1 MSIYKEF
8 RPTDISLVDI
18 KINKTQTLTSASNGI
33 QSVQFRSGSTG
44 LSGSY
49 WDSIQLEFYLSGSAK
64 STEDSR
70 FNNPFFRKGAF
81 NQKIPQHLNKF
92 HSSGSIISI
101 PQKYFGEEIKRGSFT
116 LIDDSSSST
125 ITIKDD
131 SYGNLYATAATIT
144 QSNASISSS
153 DNYIGNIFY
162 RNGIINITETGSYTP
177 GVGYTDVSTG
187 NYTLTFDST
196 QTIWV
201 KEYTMIIEP
210 NEFNITNNPTA
221 ISLISGSAHEGSTK
235 ITHSPFLKSKLTGSN
250 WSPYMNTIG
259 LYMDDDPYPVMVA
272 RYPQAIKMRDDI
284 RLIFK
289 IRQDF

>member
-1 MSIYKEF
+1 MPIYKELH
-8 RPTDISLVDI
+8 PSDTSLVDI
-18 KINKTQTLTSASNGI
+18 RTHKTFNLTSASNGL
-33 QSVQFRSGSTG
+33 QSIQFRSGSG
-44 LSGSY
+44 NISGSY
-49 WDSIQLEFYLSGSAK
+49 WESLRFDFYLSGSAL

-70 FNNPFFRKGAF
+70 FNNPYFRRGIF
-81 NQKIPQHLNKF
+81 NQQNPQHLNKF

-101 PQKYFGEEIKRGSFT
+101 PQKYFGEEIKRGSFK
-116 LIDDSSSST
+116 LIDDSGAST
-125 ITIKDD
+125 ITIQDD
-131 SYGNLYATAATIT
+131 SQGNLYAIGATIT

-153 DNYIGNIFY
+153 DNYVGNIFY
-162 RNGIINITETGSYTP
+162 RNGIIAITETGSFTAGVRYTNI
-177 GVGYTDVSTG
+177 GTG

-201 KEYTMIIEP
+201 KEYTLKIEP

-221 ISLISGSAHEGSTK
+221 RSLISGSEYEGSTK
-235 ITHSPFLKSKLTGSN
+235 ITHSPFLKSKLTGSG

-259 LYMDDDPYPVMVA
+259 LYVDDYPHPVIVA
-272 RYPQAIKMRDDI
+272 RYPQPIKMRDDI

>member
-18 KINKTQTLTSASNGI
+18 KTHKTQTLTSASNGI
-33 QSVQFRSGSTG
+33 DSIQFRSGSSG

-49 WDSIQLEFYLSGSAK
+49 WESIQVEFYLSGS
-64 STEDSR
+64 SLSIEDSR
-70 FNNPFFRKGAF
+70 FNNPYFRNGIF
-81 NQKIPQHLNKF
+81 NQQNPQHLNKF

-101 PQKYFGEEIKRGSFT
+101 PQQYFGEEIKRGSFT
-116 LIDDSSSST
+116 LVDNSGAAT

-153 DNYIGNIFY
+153 DNYVGNIFY
-162 RNGIINITETGSYTP
+162 RNGIINITETGSYSSS
-177 GVGYTDVSTG
+177 VSYTDVSTG

-201 KEYTMIIEP
+201 KEYTMVIEP
-210 NEFNITNNPTA
+210 DEFNATNNPTA
-221 ISLISGSAHEGSTK
+221 RSLMSGSEHEGSTK

-250 WSPYMNTIG
+250 WLPYMNMIG
-259 LYMDDDPYPVMVA
+259 LYTDDYPYPVMVA
-272 RYPQAIKMRDDI
+272 KYPQAIKMRDDV